1 MTLQLCNDSYFF
13 RAEEHLKELQ
23 LVRQKKKKRRNRRD
37 KKFQCLN
44 YLIILNTPKLVLP
57 FILESL

>member
-23 LVRQKKKKRRNRRD
+23 LVRQKKKKEEIEEIKN
-37 KKFQCLN
+37 FN
-44 YLIILNTPKLVLP
+44 V
-57 FILESL
+57 

>member
-23 LVRQKKKKRRNRRD
+23 LVRQKKKEEIEEIKN
-37 KKFQCLN
+37 FN
-44 YLIILNTPKLVLP
+44 V
-57 FILESL
+57 

>member
-23 LVRQKKKKRRNRRD
+23 LVRQKKKRRNRRD